1 MMESPSLEEESM
13 IKDERNLFRLNKIEK
28 ETNDVVIKDMT
39 NMFRK

>member
-1 MMESPSLEEESM
+1 MESPSREEESM